1 MKTFKPVWFLLRL
14 SRIEIKSAVW
24 NVRFVYS
31 KHAIRHTEG
40 QEFIKLLGLRSNKIH
55 VAKLYLKRWRFD
67 FQKKI
72 NKVRY

>member
-40 QEFIKLLGLRSNKIH
+40 QEFIKLLGFKE
-55 VAKLYLKRWRFD
+55 
-67 FQKKI
+67 Q
-72 NKVRY
+72 